1 MFYFPENYRRRVC
14 KSTNKKILTL
24 ARIISAVFMISGIR
38 ILVHMFAQFFRY
50 YGDVPVDLPVLL
62 RQSSPKIPIL
72 LLYKQEGDTANKLF
86 TDFANRKQNKFI
98 TLTISDNNPSS
109 ERTTRRYIQKA
120 MAEVRVIAL
129 YFSDQF
135 TDHLILLEKTYF
147 YLTLLVVV

>member
-1 MFYFPENYRRRVC
+1 MFGQ
-14 KSTNKKILTL
+14 S
-24 ARIISAVFMISGIR
+24 S
-38 ILVHMFAQFFRY
+38 RY

-129 YFSDQF
+129 YISDKF